1 MEVVREGQSVKEQKV
16 EADEEQ
22 DFLQKLSSVEVPLP
36 KRTSMQK
43 TVTDVP
49 DGNSPLLSFFNNLLK
64 QKDQTSPRSPISDP
78 QAQLQRMLE
87 QASMSPSAPHNQS

>member
-1 MEVVREGQSVKEQKV
+1 MKEQKV

-64 QKDQTSPRSPISDP
+64 QKDQVHFRIF
-78 QAQLQRMLE
+78 QV
-87 QASMSPSAPHNQS
+87 